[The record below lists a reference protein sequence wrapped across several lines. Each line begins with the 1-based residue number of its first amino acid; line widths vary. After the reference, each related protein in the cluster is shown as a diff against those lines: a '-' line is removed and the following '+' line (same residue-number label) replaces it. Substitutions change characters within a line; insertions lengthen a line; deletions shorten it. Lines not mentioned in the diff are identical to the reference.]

1 MPCTRMWGLSGEKL
15 ESDISLEF
23 LAMGGRMDELGAR
36 RRMAGCY
43 QREEIVSGPGWWL
56 WAGKKWIFK
65 RNLIYTYLVKTLP
78 KEGKL

>member
-43 QREEIVSGPGWWL
+43 QREEIVSGPG
-56 WAGKKWIFK
+56 
-65 RNLIYTYLVKTLP
+65 
-78 KEGKL
+78 